1 VRGRQTIVCN
11 GRVPGAPARG
21 LIAQAIEPL
30 VGPPHQEKR
39 VAMCHR
45 LGWGADL
52 EPASAETWR
61 DDRPPADVVRE
72 RIIGEDTLRPIDYL
86 HKALQAADAVDRI
99 AVPGVGTGTRF
110 RSAATVHLQ

>member
-1 VRGRQTIVCN
+1 MRGRQTIVCN
-11 GRVPGAPARG
+11 GCVPGAPALG

-39 VAMCHR
+39 VHR
-45 LGWGADL
+45 LGRGANL

-86 HKALQAADAVDRI
+86 HKALQAADAVVRI
-99 AVPGVGTGTRF
+99 AVPGVGRGTRF
-110 RSAATVHLQ
+110 RSAATVHLK